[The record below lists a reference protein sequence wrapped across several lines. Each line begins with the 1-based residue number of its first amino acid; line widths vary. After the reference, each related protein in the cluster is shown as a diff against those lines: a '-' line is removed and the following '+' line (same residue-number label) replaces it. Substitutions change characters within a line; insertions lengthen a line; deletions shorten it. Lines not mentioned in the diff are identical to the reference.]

1 MAIIASVAN
10 QNNNN
15 NNNNNNDN
23 NNNNNNDND
32 NVFTISVMNNGR
44 SLESELYAI
53 LSDCGRKSICF
64 MRKRRSELDAW
75 RFDHLAYLVS
85 RQVQVQYYSWMP

>member
-1 MAIIASVAN
+1 MAIIAAVAN

-15 NNNNNNDN
+15 NNNNNNAN

-44 SLESELYAI
+44 SLENQSEQHAI
-53 LSDCGRKSICF
+53 LSDCGRKSICL
-64 MRKRRSELDAW
+64 MRKRRSELDVW
-75 RFDHLAYLVS
+75 RLDHLAYIVS
-85 RQVQVQYYSWMP
+85 RQV